1 MRSCDIWVGG
11 KLQVVKQ
18 VASYLMELELTYY
31 NFQELEY
38 SFYEEVNIVKGFMC
52 NFLSMILDV

>member
-1 MRSCDIWVGG
+1 MGG

-38 SFYEEVNIVKGFMC
+38 SFYEEVNIVEGFMC
-52 NFLSMILDV
+52 NFLSLILDA